1 MYIFMYL
8 SSQFKSLLRL
18 GIMQVSPTIQ
28 LLRNYPIIT
37 IYLFIYIYIY
47 FFLYIYTYFMK
58 LDNLPATSQTLR
70 NLQTNEI
77 GQLNIYLP

>member
-1 MYIFMYL
+1 
-8 SSQFKSLLRL
+8 
-18 GIMQVSPTIQ
+18 
-28 LLRNYPIIT
+28 
-37 IYLFIYIYIY
+37 
-47 FFLYIYTYFMK
+47 MK